1 MEIKLEIEDTRGLT
15 KDDRET
21 VEIKNAEKITAR
33 MKKNIVKRFPSMYM
47 AAASMKFIPV
57 REDIEFET
65 DGCSIFYS
73 PHRTIKAFRSK
84 RMKDLEYRYMHI
96 MAHGLLGHF
105 SMADEYECNPLM
117 HAVMDYKVYMF
128 LLTLGMSNAEPLW
141 MGFGS
146 SDKSLKKI
154 YKYVSEDIH
163 QKRNML
169 ESQKIIGQDDYKIW
183 TRGRKYHMYFK
194 ADEEGG
200 EAASAA
206 DKWNKLRSSMLRKGG
221 KGSGDLISKMKEQGN
236 DSKGY
241 GSESLSEE
249 EMVRA
254 KEFAQVEYK
263 NVLRK
268 FFKLRESSK
277 ENIEAIDKAL
287 YAWGFDQYGD
297 VAFVE
302 PEAESMNPQIET
314 IVLAIDTSGSCEGEL
329 IEQFMAES
337 RELFRSISKV
347 GFREFVVLQCDA
359 SIQKADTYKS
369 PLQFP
374 KMSDFNVG
382 QKMFGFGGTDF
393 NPVFDYVD
401 ELINGGHEVDCLLY
415 LSDGMGNFPEA
426 EPEGY
431 KTFFVMPYE
440 EPDNNNI
447 LFGDIVP
454 DWVEKI
460 YLKNIVEEDD

>member
-1 MEIKLEIEDTRGLT
+1 MEIKLEIEDTKGLT
-15 KDDRET
+15 KDDREN
-21 VEIKNAEKITAR
+21 VEIKNAEKIIAR
-33 MKKNIVKRFPSMYM
+33 MKRNIVKRFPSMYM
-47 AAASMKFIPV
+47 AAESMKFIPI
-57 REDIEFET
+57 REDISFET

-73 PHRTIKAFRSK
+73 PYRTIKAFCGK

-105 SMADEYECNPLM
+105 SMAEEYECNPLM

-128 LLTLGMSNAEPLW
+128 LLTLGMSNTESPN

-146 SDKSLKKI
+146 NSKSLKKI
-154 YKYVSEDIH
+154 YKEVSANIR
-163 QKRNML
+163 QKKEML
-169 ESQKIIGQDDYKIW
+169 KTQKIIGQDDYKIW

-200 EAASAA
+200 ETGSAA
-206 DKWNKLRSSMLRKGG
+206 DKWNKLRCNMFFKGG
-221 KGSGDLISKMKEQGN
+221 KGSSELVSKMKGEGN
-236 DSKGY
+236 DSRSY
-241 GSESLSEE
+241 GTESLFEE
-249 EMVRA
+249 EVVRA

-268 FFKLRESSK
+268 FFKLRENAK
-277 ENIEAIDKAL
+277 ENIETIDKAM
-287 YAWGFDQYGD
+287 YAWGHEQYGD
-297 VAFVE
+297 VAFIE

-314 IVLAIDTSGSCEGEL
+314 IVLAIDTSGSCEGKL

-359 SIQKADTYKS
+359 SIQKADTYKNQS
-369 PLQFP
+369 QFP
-374 KMSDFNVG
+374 KISDFNGG
-382 QKMFGFGGTDF
+382 QKMYGFGGTDF

-401 ELINGGHEVDCLLY
+401 ELIKGGHEVDCLIY
-415 LSDGMGNFPEA
+415 LSDGMGSFPEA

-431 KTFFVMPYE
+431 RTFFVMPYDKL
-440 EPDNNNI
+440 DNSNV

-460 YLKNIVEEDD
+460 YLKDLEEEDE

>member
-33 MKKNIVKRFPSMYM
+33 MKRNIVKRFPSMYM
-47 AAASMKFIPV
+47 ASASMKFIPV
-57 REDIEFET
+57 REDIDFET

-73 PHRTIKAFRSK
+73 PIKTIKAFRSK

-96 MAHGLLGHF
+96 MAHGLLGHY
-105 SMADEYECNPLM
+105 SMAEEYECNPLM

-128 LLTLGMSNAEPLW
+128 LLTLGMTNTEPPKT
-141 MGFGS
+141 GFGS
-146 SDKSLKKI
+146 SSKSLKKI
-154 YKYVSEDIH
+154 YKDVSADIR
-163 QKRNML
+163 QKKEML
-169 ESQKIIGQDDYKIW
+169 ETQKIIGQDDYKIW

-200 EAASAA
+200 EASSAA
-206 DKWNKLRSSMLRKGG
+206 DKWNKLRSSMLLKGG
-221 KGSGDLISKMKEQGN
+221 KGSGDLISEIKEQGN
-236 DSKGY
+236 DSKSY

-249 EMVRA
+249 EVVRA
-254 KEFAQVEYK
+254 KAFAQVEYK

-297 VAFVE
+297 VAFIE
-302 PEAESMNPQIET
+302 PEAESMKPQIET
-314 IVLAIDTSGSCEGEL
+314 IVLAIDTSGSCEGDI

-359 SIQKADTYKS
+359 SIQKADIYKS
-369 PLQFP
+369 PAQFP
-374 KMSDFNVG
+374 KMSDFNAG
-382 QKMFGFGGTDF
+382 QKMYGFGGTDF
-393 NPVFDYVD
+393 NPVFGYVD
-401 ELINGGHEVDCLLY
+401 ELIQNGHEVDCLIY
-415 LSDGMGNFPEA
+415 LSDGMGRFPEK

-431 KTFFVMPYE
+431 KTFFVMPYDE
-440 EPDNNNI
+440 FDNNNI
-447 LFGDIVP
+447 LFGDITP

-460 YLKNIVEEDD
+460 YLKNKVEEDD

>member
-21 VEIKNAEKITAR
+21 VEIKNAEKIVAR

-47 AAASMKFIPV
+47 ASASMKFIPV
-57 REDIEFET
+57 RENIEFET

-73 PHRTIKAFRSK
+73 PIKTIKAFRSK

-96 MAHGLLGHF
+96 MAHGLLGHY
-105 SMADEYECNPLM
+105 SMAEEYECNPLM
-117 HAVMDYKVYMF
+117 HAVMDYKVYLF
-128 LLTLGMSNAEPLW
+128 LLTLGMTNTEPPK

-146 SDKSLKKI
+146 SSKSLKKI
-154 YKYVSEDIH
+154 YKDVSADIR
-163 QKRNML
+163 QKKEML
-169 ESQKIIGQDDYKIW
+169 ETQKIIGQDDYKIW

-194 ADEEGG
+194 AEEQGG
-200 EAASAA
+200 EASSAA
-206 DKWNKLRSSMLRKGG
+206 DKWNKLRSSMLLKGG
-221 KGSGDLISKMKEQGN
+221 KGSGDLISEIKEQGN

-249 EMVRA
+249 EVVRA
-254 KEFAQVEYK
+254 KTFAQVEYK

-297 VAFVE
+297 VAFIE
-302 PEAESMNPQIET
+302 PEAESMKPQIET
-314 IVLAIDTSGSCEGEL
+314 IVLAIDTSGSCEGDI

-347 GFREFVVLQCDA
+347 GFREFVVLQCDV
-359 SIQKADTYKS
+359 SIQKADTYKN
-369 PLQFP
+369 PAQFP

-382 QKMFGFGGTDF
+382 QKMYGFGGTDF

-401 ELINGGHEVDCLLY
+401 ELIQNGHEVDCLIY
-415 LSDGMGNFPEA
+415 LSDGMGRFPEK

-431 KTFFVMPYE
+431 KTFFVMPYDE
-440 EPDNNNI
+440 FDNNNI
-447 LFGDIVP
+447 LFGDITP

-460 YLKNIVEEDD
+460 YLKNKVEEDD

>member
-1 MEIKLEIEDTRGLT
+1 MEIRLEIEDTRGLT

-21 VEIKNAEKITAR
+21 VEIKNAEKIVAR

-47 AAASMKFIPV
+47 ASASMKFIPV
-57 REDIEFET
+57 RENIGFET

-73 PHRTIKAFRSK
+73 PIKTIKAFRSK

-96 MAHGLLGHF
+96 MAHGLLGHY
-105 SMADEYECNPLM
+105 SMAEEYECNPLM
-117 HAVMDYKVYMF
+117 HAVMDYKVYLF
-128 LLTLGMSNAEPLW
+128 LLTLGMTNTEPPK

-146 SDKSLKKI
+146 SSKSLKKI
-154 YKYVSEDIH
+154 YKDVSADIR
-163 QKRNML
+163 QKKEML
-169 ESQKIIGQDDYKIW
+169 ETQKIIGQDDYKIW

-194 ADEEGG
+194 AEEQGG
-200 EAASAA
+200 EASSAA
-206 DKWNKLRSSMLRKGG
+206 DKWNKLRSSMLLKGG
-221 KGSGDLISKMKEQGN
+221 KGSGDLISEIKEQGN

-249 EMVRA
+249 EVVRA
-254 KEFAQVEYK
+254 KTFAQVEYK

-297 VAFVE
+297 VAFIE
-302 PEAESMNPQIET
+302 PEAESMKPQIET
-314 IVLAIDTSGSCEGEL
+314 IVLAIDTSGSCEGDI

-347 GFREFVVLQCDA
+347 GFREFVVLQCDV
-359 SIQKADTYKS
+359 SIQKADTYKN
-369 PLQFP
+369 PAQFP
-374 KMSDFNVG
+374 KMSDFNAG
-382 QKMFGFGGTDF
+382 QKMYGFGGTDF

-401 ELINGGHEVDCLLY
+401 ELIQNGHEVDCLIY
-415 LSDGMGNFPEA
+415 LSDGMGRFPEK

-431 KTFFVMPYE
+431 KTFFVMPYDE
-440 EPDNNNI
+440 FDNNNI
-447 LFGDIVP
+447 LFGDITP

-460 YLKNIVEEDD
+460 YLKNKVEEDD